1 MLREANLR
9 ANVYRV
15 ADPTSDTLTSLG
27 YVNEAG
33 EVHASAALVGRVT
46 AEGAVLGADDAPMGY
61 VTEAGAVY
69 RGTAGALEA
78 GLAGHAAREG
88 SIYRGAA
95 LSPQA
100 VVGYV
105 DPRATRPQMG
115 GAALLLGLL
124 D

>member
-1 MLREANLR
+1 MR

-33 EVHASAALVGRVT
+33 DVHNALSLVGRVT
-46 AEGAVLGADDAPMGY
+46 AAGVVLGADDAPVGY

-69 RGTAGALEA
+69 RGAAGAPEA
-78 GLAGHAAREG
+78 MLVGHAAREG
-88 SIYRGAA
+88 SVYRGAA
-95 LSPQA
+95 LIPQA

-115 GAALLLGLL
+115 GAALLLGLF